1 MKNTLLGLILAI
13 GAAIL
18 FSGCGDKAVSSGAAP
33 AIAAA
38 PAMPQHLYAI
48 KDGQEYGYEQ
58 GISESDRQNG
68 QAAVKLMMF
77 SYLGHKGDL
86 YQVMLKNGNVRTV
99 AECAKPCDFAKVYT
113 FVGDR
118 FANKEMLKLTP
129 TAIVSS
135 VFADAMTGQLDQLK
149 GEQNGTA
156 VTFWVDGDAK
166 RLVVADAKTSGVV
179 R

>member
-1 MKNTLLGLILAI
+1 MKNTVISLALAI
-13 GAAIL
+13 GTAVLVA
-18 FSGCGDKAVSSGAAP
+18 GCGDKAVSSGSAP
-33 AIAAA
+33 AVAVA

-58 GISESDRQNG
+58 GISESDRKNG

-77 SYLGHKGDL
+77 NYLGRKGDV

-113 FVGDR
+113 FIGDR
-118 FANKEMLKLTP
+118 FSDKEMLKLTP

-135 VFADAMTGQLDQLK
+135 VFADAMTGQLDQLT

-156 VTFWVDGDAK
+156 VTFWVDGDSK